1 MAASYCG
8 FEIVLERNDW
18 HPRGIQATVSGG
30 STEFGMAKRITRRL
44 LGVALILTLSALSTH
59 ALAHWHAQAADE
71 QHCQICQVGH
81 VATPQAAAPAAIQVP
96 VPVARFVVAE
106 HFVLSLDPVDAP
118 SNPRGP
124 PA

>member
-1 MAASYCG
+1 MLKRS
-8 FEIVLERNDW
+8 IPRVL
-18 HPRGIQATVSGG
+18 V
-30 STEFGMAKRITRRL
+30 
-44 LGVALILTLSALSTH
+44 VALILTVGALTTH
-59 ALAHWHAQAADE
+59 ELAHWHAQASSE

-81 VATPQAAAPAAIQVP
+81 VATPHAAAPAALQAP

-106 HFVLSLDPVDAP
+106 HFVPNLDPVDTP